1 MSSEDEFQQNTD
13 GAYTY
18 PAQAGTIKKGDI
30 ILIKDKPCKV
40 LEVTTSKTGK
50 HGHAKASI
58 TGMDIFDD
66 KKAEDSLP
74 TSHNVMCVNTLKKE
88 YDLTN
93 LNDDG
98 GVTLMD
104 DKGEYREDLH
114 IDPLSE
120 IFSDLKEPFD
130 KNQDIVVTV
139 LSAMGREK
147 VVAYRVDKKD

>member
-1 MSSEDEFQQNTD
+1 MSSEDEFQANTD

-50 HGHAKASI
+50 HGHAKANI
-58 TGMDIFDD
+58 TAMDIFDD

-74 TSHNVMCVNTLKKE
+74 TSHNVMCVNVAKRE

-93 LNDDG
+93 LNADG
-98 GVTLMD
+98 SITLMD

-114 IDPLSE
+114 IDNSTD
-120 IFSDLKEPFD
+120 IFSDINAAFE

-139 LSAMGREK
+139 LAAMGKEK
-147 VVAYRVDKKD
+147 IIAYRVDKKD

>member
-18 PAQAGTIKKGDI
+18 PSSAGNIKKGDV

-50 HGHAKASI
+50 HGHAKANI
-58 TGMDIFDD
+58 TAMDIFDD
-66 KKAEDSLP
+66 KKAEDSQP
-74 TSHNVMCVNTLKKE
+74 TSHNVMCVNVSKRE

-93 LNDDG
+93 LNPDG
-98 GVTLMD
+98 SVTLMD
-104 DKGEYREDLH
+104 DKGEYREDLT
-114 IDPLSE
+114 IDTNSD
-120 IFSDLKEPFD
+120 IFADIQAPFE
-130 KNQDIVVTV
+130 KNQDVVVTV

-147 VVAYRVDKKD
+147 IIAYRVDKKD